1 MARVCASAHAQI
13 PLSGRRLATRTAT
26 AWTIGARIFVELEKP
41 TETSAALSVY
51 RVKFLPVSQLLQAL
65 SLTPRCVMRG
75 LNHGEHAH
83 SSGLGEPPT
92 GRPPNGASPSHDYDQ
107 GYL

>member
-1 MARVCASAHAQI
+1 MLCVCAIAQAQI
-13 PLSGRRLATRTAT
+13 PPSGRSLTTRTAT

-41 TETSAALSVY
+41 TESSADLSAC

-83 SSGLGEPPT
+83 SGGLGEPPT
-92 GRPPNGASPSHDYDQ
+92 GRPPNAASPSHDYDQ